1 MALVGVLTVAA
12 ACPGQSICLRT
23 TIMTE
28 IDKQEKPDYPPV
40 KVHILPHRIYADPE
54 EIMNHP
60 KTKEQIEQ
68 IRELMERERKRKAAL
83 RRQNGAGN
91 EPE

>member
-1 MALVGVLTVAA
+1 MTVAA

-40 KVHILPHRIYADPE
+40 KVHILPHMIYADPE

-60 KTKEQIEQ
+60 KTKENFRKV
-68 IRELMERERKRKAAL
+68 REFMKHERQRRARER
-83 RRQNGAGN
+83 NGAGSD
-91 EPE
+91 PE

>member
-1 MALVGVLTVAA
+1 
-12 ACPGQSICLRT
+12 
-23 TIMTE
+23 MTE

-40 KVHILPHRIYADPE
+40 KVHILPHMIYADPE

-60 KTKEQIEQ
+60 KTKEQIQ
-68 IRELMERERKRKAAL
+68 QMREFMKRQRQRRARER
-83 RRQNGAGN
+83 NGAGN